1 MATVHVAERESQGRP
16 RVLVLVLVLV
26 NACRVRTDG
35 VFRVGF
41 QACRIRESDLEQCL
55 SKMMRINVRIRLGL
69 E

>member
-16 RVLVLVLVLV
+16 RVLVLVLV
-26 NACRVRTDG
+26 NACRVWTDG